1 MQFIN
6 LLRQNDGKIVIS
18 YAVQSESFID
28 AISITVVVLIDDLL
42 ITST

>member
-18 YAVQSESFID
+18 YAVQSLFID
-28 AISITVVVLIDDLL
+28 VISITVVVLIDDLL